1 MITRRALAAAA
12 AAVATTFALSA
23 CSTGPSGD
31 AASNEATSA
40 STSGVEKDA
49 FPTTIKHAFGQTE
62 ITAEP
67 KRIATVGWNDADI
80 VVSLGVLPVGATKI
94 TWGGNAKGST
104 DWFDAAVAKLDGKTE
119 IARYDDTAGIPV
131 EEIAK
136 TQPDLILGVNSGIT
150 KEEYDKLSKIAPT
163 VAYPGQA
170 WGTSWEDSLTLV
182 GQALGRSTQAGTL
195 AAETNK
201 SIDDALAK
209 YPQIKGKSA
218 AWAWFTPTDL
228 SVVGLY
234 TSHDLRPQLLRRFG
248 MVDAPTVATLS
259 KDNNQ
264 FSANLSAEK
273 SSTLA
278 ADVLIFYVEQPGQD
292 AELKKHP
299 LLGQIPALK
308 SNHYVASADNAT
320 ALTMSSPSPLSMP
333 VALEKFLPKIAQAL
347 DGTPAQ

>member
-1 MITRRALAAAA
+1 MLSRRSLVATAAAGVAALAL
-12 AAVATTFALSA
+12 TA
-23 CSTGPSGD
+23 CSTGPT
-31 AASNEATSA
+31 AEASADPTTA
-40 STSGVEKDA
+40 SSVGVDKDA
-49 FPTTIKHAFGQTE
+49 FPTTIKHAFGETT
-62 ITAEP
+62 ISAEP
-67 KRIATVGWNDADI
+67 KRVATVGWNDADV

-94 TWGGNAKGST
+94 TWGGNAQGST
-104 DWFDAAVAKLDGKTE
+104 DWFDAGVAKIDATAQ

-131 EEIAK
+131 EEIAATK
-136 TQPDLILGVNSGIT
+136 PDLILGVNSGIT
-150 KEEYDKLSKIAPT
+150 KEDYDKLSKIAPT

-170 WGTSWEDSLTLV
+170 WGTSWEDSVKLV
-182 GQALGRSTQAGTL
+182 GQALGRNSKATAVS
-195 AAETNK
+195 AETNK
-201 SIDDALAK
+201 AIDDAVAK

-228 SVVGLY
+228 SVVSLY
-234 TSHDLRPQLLRRFG
+234 TSNDLRPQILRRFG

-259 KDNNQ
+259 KGNTQ

-278 ADVLIFYVEQPGQD
+278 ADALIFYVDDPKQVDQ
-292 AELKKHP
+292 LKAHP

-308 SNHYVASADNAT
+308 TNHYVASADNAT

-333 VALEKFLPKIAQAL
+333 VALEKFLPKIASAV